1 MRLLPIAGSMVPV
14 VLRLRRDLD
23 HSRQAVKGKEAIREW
38 ADVNYYF
45 SITRCY
51 RTTLGWDAL
60 GRGGSTWD
68 ANRTGGAYR
77 LNVSG
82 RRKEE
87 DSRND
92 RDNRDNRHRPDTQQC
107 DGD

>member
-1 MRLLPIAGSMVPV
+1 MVPV

-38 ADVNYYF
+38 ANINCYS

-51 RTTLGWDAL
+51 RTALGSDAH

-68 ANRTGGAYR
+68 ANRTGYR